1 MNYKISYL
9 LVIFLVGAFV
19 SDAYAENIGAPQ
31 GLINTSITGIKFLD
45 AYFGTSTTKMEV
57 GPGDKNVP
65 LTISMANIG
74 NSDVVGIRGQLF
86 VPTDFTSAN
95 GKYMPIY
102 ADSDQKATAGSNF
115 YLTFFVDI
123 AEDANLK
130 SYPGTLK
137 VDYSRIRESG
147 ERQDTFGF
155 TFNVTGE
162 SIVNLKAL
170 TPVITSITN
179 NDVVLEISNAG
190 SSTLSNVDVV
200 LENTSTT
207 ISSAS
212 ASTTNVEKV
221 IFDKNHWNV
230 GNIEPNYPKTF
241 SFSVFVP
248 ESLKNEPLRIPV
260 KITYFNAH
268 GEQTSVTRIADIY
281 INGLV
286 KPSIY
291 GVKVIELSGKQTVI
305 GEILNEGNT
314 DGLFGFVK
322 LQPIGDSSIKESS
335 QYIDEIEPDS
345 PKTFSFNVFVP
356 ESLKNEPL
364 RIPVK
369 ITYFNAHGEQT
380 SVTRIADMYI
390 NGLVKPSIYG
400 VKVIELSGKQTIIGE
415 ILNEGNTDGLFGF
428 VKLQPVGDSNIKESS
443 QYIDEIEPD
452 SPVPFNIPI
461 ESDGML
467 SFGEHDIR
475 IVVSYKDS
483 MRAEHEISFD
493 TTITISPFADNTDYG
508 SMIGGIITIMVILG
522 IVYFFYRKGKI
533 PYVSKKIQS

>member
-19 SDAYAENIGAPQ
+19 SDAYGEVVGAPQ
-31 GLINTSITGIKFLD
+31 GLINTNITGIKFLD

-57 GPGDKNVP
+57 GPGDKNIP

-115 YLTFFVDI
+115 HLTFFVDI
-123 AEDANLK
+123 AENASLK
-130 SYPGTLK
+130 SYPGTIKL
-137 VDYSRIRESG
+137 DYSRIREAG
-147 ERQDTFGF
+147 VRQDTFGF

-190 SSTLSNVDVV
+190 SSTLSNVDIV

-230 GNIEPNYPKTF
+230 GN
-241 SFSVFVP
+241 V
-248 ESLKNEPLRIPV
+248 
-260 KITYFNAH
+260 
-268 GEQTSVTRIADIY
+268 
-281 INGLV
+281 
-286 KPSIY
+286 
-291 GVKVIELSGKQTVI
+291 
-305 GEILNEGNT
+305 
-314 DGLFGFVK
+314 
-322 LQPIGDSSIKESS
+322 
-335 QYIDEIEPDS
+335 EPDS
-345 PKTFSFNVFVP
+345 TKTFSFNVFVP

-369 ITYFNAHGEQT
+369 ITYFNAHGDQT
-380 SVTRIADMYI
+380 SV
-390 NGLVKPSIYG
+390 
-400 VKVIELSGKQTIIGE
+400 
-415 ILNEGNTDGLFGF
+415 FGF
-428 VKLQPVGDSNIKESS
+428 VKLQPVGDSSIKESS

-475 IVVSYKDS
+475 IIVSYKDS
-483 MRAEHEISFD
+483 MRVEHEISFD

>member
-31 GLINTSITGIKFLD
+31 GLINTSVTGIKFLD

-102 ADSDQKATAGSNF
+102 ANSDQKATAGSNF

-170 TPVITSITN
+170 TPIITSITN
-179 NDVVLEISNAG
+179 NDVVLEISNTG

-207 ISSAS
+207 ISSAN

-345 PKTFSFNVFVP
+345 P
-356 ESLKNEPL
+356 
-364 RIPVK
+364 
-369 ITYFNAHGEQT
+369 
-380 SVTRIADMYI
+380 
-390 NGLVKPSIYG
+390 
-400 VKVIELSGKQTIIGE
+400 
-415 ILNEGNTDGLFGF
+415 
-428 VKLQPVGDSNIKESS
+428 
-443 QYIDEIEPD
+443 
-452 SPVPFNIPI
+452 VPFNIPI

-467 SFGEHDIR
+467 SFGEHEVR

-483 MRAEHEISFD
+483 MRVEHEISFD

-508 SMIGGIITIMVILG
+508 SMIGGIIFLAFVIAIGYKLYSKDK
-522 IVYFFYRKGKI
+522 IPFIKKGKI
-533 PYVSKKIQS
+533 PYISKK

>member
-1 MNYKISYL
+1 MNYKISFL
-9 LVIFLVGAFV
+9 LIIFLVGAFV
-19 SDAYAENIGAPQ
+19 FDAYGQTVGAPQ
-31 GLINTSITGIKFLD
+31 GVINKNITGIKFLD
-45 AYFGTSTTKMEV
+45 AYFGTSTVKMEV
-57 GPGDKNVP
+57 GPDDKNVP
-65 LTISMANIG
+65 LTVAMANIG

-86 VPTDFTSAN
+86 VPTDFTSAS

-102 ADSDQKATAGSNF
+102 ADSDQKAIAGSNF

-123 AEDANLK
+123 AEDTNLK
-130 SYPGTLK
+130 AYPGTLK

-147 ERQDTFGF
+147 VRQDTFGF

-179 NDVVLEISNAG
+179 NDVVLEISNTG

-230 GNIEPNYPKTF
+230 GNIEP
-241 SFSVFVP
+241 
-248 ESLKNEPLRIPV
+248 
-260 KITYFNAH
+260 
-268 GEQTSVTRIADIY
+268 G
-281 INGLV
+281 
-286 KPSIY
+286 
-291 GVKVIELSGKQTVI
+291 
-305 GEILNEGNT
+305 
-314 DGLFGFVK
+314 
-322 LQPIGDSSIKESS
+322 
-335 QYIDEIEPDS
+335 S

-356 ESLKNEPL
+356 ENLKNEPL

>member
-1 MNYKISYL
+1 MMSFPKFAFL
-9 LVIFLVGAFV
+9 LILVCSIPVFH
-19 SDAYAENIGAPQ
+19 AYGQLEDKPPQ
-31 GLINTSITGIKFLD
+31 GILRSGIVGVKLLD
-45 AYFGTSTTKMEV
+45 AYFGTSTEKMEF

-65 LTISMANIG
+65 FTIAFANI
-74 NSDVVGIRGQLF
+74 STTDIVGIKGKLSL
-86 VPTDFTSAN
+86 PTYFHSPQGIN
-95 GKYMPIY
+95 YPIL
-102 ADSDQKATAGSNF
+102 ADSNAKATMGSNF
-115 YLTFFVDI
+115 YLTFYVDVSEG
-123 AEDANLK
+123 ALTK
-130 SYPGTLK
+130 TYPGS
-137 VDYSRIRESG
+137 VEIDYSRLKSAGVRENSF
-147 ERQDTFGF
+147 QF
-155 TFNVTGE
+155 TFTLPGE
-162 SIVNLKAL
+162 SIVNLKSL

-179 NDVVLEISNAG
+179 NDVVLEISNTG

-200 LENTSTT
+200 LENTSTS

-230 GNIEPNYPKTF
+230 GNIEP
-241 SFSVFVP
+241 
-248 ESLKNEPLRIPV
+248 
-260 KITYFNAH
+260 
-268 GEQTSVTRIADIY
+268 G
-281 INGLV
+281 
-286 KPSIY
+286 
-291 GVKVIELSGKQTVI
+291 
-305 GEILNEGNT
+305 
-314 DGLFGFVK
+314 
-322 LQPIGDSSIKESS
+322 
-335 QYIDEIEPDS
+335 S

-428 VKLQPVGDSNIKESS
+428 VKLQAVGDSNIKESS